1 MNTIGEETMPMEAP
15 LVEDCPGNVGLT
27 WEAFRDPNSSTRSNA
42 ASDGVEAMAFG
53 STGRSSAARAGPPI
67 SAGVK

>member
-1 MNTIGEETMPMEAP
+1 MNAIGEGAIPMEAL

-27 WEAFRDPNSSTRSNA
+27 RKAFRDPNSSTRWNA
-42 ASDGVEAMAFG
+42 ASNGVETMAFG
-53 STGRSSAARAGPPI
+53 STGRISAAKAGPPI